1 MPRLW
6 NANYTKVWLAN
17 FMIFFSFMLVM
28 PILPLY
34 LSEQYGAGKHTIGVV
49 LSGYTIT
56 ALVARLFSGYIVDTY
71 NRKTVLLLSYGLFA
85 TFFLGYLIGGSLI
98 LFAVIR
104 TLHGAPF
111 GTTTVSNSTVA
122 IDVLPAERRAE
133 GIGYYGLS
141 NNLATAISPTVGLA
155 IYETSGNYDLI
166 FLLSFL
172 TALAGFLI
180 NSTVT
185 VRETTK
191 LSALK
196 DAKQTLEAAH
206 DANEKDFDKD
216 AEHARHILSL
226 YHHDLLHY
234 LKTLDRFFLV
244 KGWSVGL
251 MLACLSFSY
260 GVLSTYIAIYSKERL
275 GMTSGAAAFFLVL
288 SLSLMAARLMG
299 SRSLRRGEV
308 VRNATL
314 GMSISVFSY
323 LAFAAIHNYWGFFA
337 CAVILGLGNGHMF
350 PAVQTMFVNLA
361 PNNRRGTANSS
372 MLTSWDVGIGLGVV
386 VGGIISEISG
396 YYAAFWTASF
406 VNAVGVAFY
415 FAYVRQSYMRNRLR

>member
-172 TALAGFLI
+172 TALAGVLI

-191 LSALK
+191 LSAVK